1 MKDNLSVGKKLL
13 LGTTNQTKLDR
24 LRAIVQSLL
33 IECVSLRDL
42 EIHAEVRETGST
54 PEENALLK
62 ARAYFAR
69 TSVPTLAVDSALVI
83 DSLPP
88 EKQPGLCV
96 RRLGGKQ
103 ASDSEL
109 LDYYVRELEEVGGH
123 SRGRWTTAVAL
134 AVSEDQTFCSSFV
147 VETLLTSKASPV
159 VNPGEPLNSI
169 QILPTTKKYKSE
181 MTPEERLGIESEA
194 DPRILT
200 FIKEHLRYL

>member
-1 MKDNLSVGKKLL
+1 MGKKLL

-24 LRAIVQSLL
+24 LRAIVELL
-33 IECVSLRDL
+33 PIEWVSLRDL
-42 EIHAEVRETGST
+42 GIHAEVNETGSS

-62 ARAYFAR
+62 ARAYSAR
-69 TSVPTLAVDSALVI
+69 TSIPTLSVDSALII
-83 DSLPP
+83 DGLPP
-88 EKQPGLCV
+88 ERQPGLCV
-96 RRLGGKQ
+96 RRLSGKQ

-109 LDYYVRELEEVGGH
+109 LDHYVRELEEVGGH

-134 AVSEDQTFCSSFV
+134 VVSEGQAFCSSFV
-147 VETLLTSKASPV
+147 VETLLTSKASPM

-169 QILPTTKKYKSE
+169 QILPATKKYKSE

-194 DPRILT
+194 DQRILT